1 MTSSDDSTTAS
12 DLAIEVTDLTYEFP
26 KSNKIGLQDFNLAIP
41 WGTTNL
47 VVGPNGAGKST
58 LLRILAGKT
67 LIKKGHL
74 KLGGFDPFHFSSA
87 RHEQHNSDI
96 NNYITYLGTEWATN
110 SIIKRDIPVNLL
122 LASIGGQ
129 TYEERRNLLIDILDI
144 DPSWSMLNISDGE
157 RRRVQIA
164 MGLVKPWKLLLLD
177 EVTIDLDV
185 VVRLKL
191 LEYLKRECLER
202 NCTVVYATHIFDGLG
217 HKWCDRVIHIDA
229 GVKLNDVS
237 IKYIEFVD
245 DNGKVEVE
253 EDKIVVG
260 KAESLHPL
268 ALHWL
273 NQDLTRRGTRE
284 DEKIKMSKRHN
295 DWVNSRDGKYFDADD
310 SKLAQYFKSTRSA
323 K

>member
-1 MTSSDDSTTAS
+1 MTLDTIDNT
-12 DLAIEVTDLTYEFP
+12 LAIEVKNLTYEFP
-26 KSNKIGLQDFNLAIP
+26 NSKKIGLQDFNLAIP

-74 KLGGFDPFHFSSA
+74 KLGGFDPFHFSSQ
-87 RHEQHNSDI
+87 RHEQANSDI

-122 LASIGGQ
+122 LASIGGE
-129 TYEERRNLLIDILDI
+129 TYQDRRNLLIDILDI

-191 LEYLKRECLER
+191 LNYLK
-202 NCTVVYATHIFDGLG
+202 
-217 HKWCDRVIHIDA
+217 
-229 GVKLNDVS
+229 
-237 IKYIEFVD
+237 
-245 DNGKVEVE
+245 
-253 EDKIVVG
+253 
-260 KAESLHPL
+260 
-268 ALHWL
+268 
-273 NQDLTRRGTRE
+273 
-284 DEKIKMSKRHN
+284 
-295 DWVNSRDGKYFDADD
+295 
-310 SKLAQYFKSTRSA
+310 
-323 K
+323 

>member
-1 MTSSDDSTTAS
+1 MSTSEKDNT
-12 DLAIEVTDLTYEFP
+12 LAIEVTDLTYEFP
-26 KSNKIGLQDFNLAIP
+26 GSKKIGLENFNLSIP

-74 KLGGFDPFHFSSA
+74 KLGGFDPFHFSSQ

-96 NNYITYLGTEWATN
+96 NSYMTYLGTEWATN

-122 LASIGGQ
+122 LASIGGE
-129 TYEERRNLLIDILDI
+129 TYEDRRNLLIDILDI

-191 LEYLKRECLER
+191 LEYLKQECITR

-229 GVKLNDVS
+229 GVKLNDVN
-237 IKYIEFVD
+237 IKDIEFFD
-245 DNGKVEVE
+245 DNGKVEVGK
-253 EDKIVVG
+253 DKIIVG

-268 ALHWL
+268 ALYWL

-284 DEKIKMSKRHN
+284 DEKVKMSQRHN
-295 DWVNSRDGKYFDADD
+295 DWINSRDGKYFDADD
-310 SKLAQYFKSTRSA
+310 SKLAQYFKNTRST

>member
-1 MTSSDDSTTAS
+1 MTLDTIDNT
-12 DLAIEVTDLTYEFP
+12 LAIEVKNLTYEFP
-26 KSNKIGLQDFNLAIP
+26 NSKKIGLQDFNLAIP

-74 KLGGFDPFHFSSA
+74 KLGGFDPFHFSSQ
-87 RHEQHNSDI
+87 RHEQANSDI

-122 LASIGGQ
+122 LASIGGE
-129 TYEERRNLLIDILDI
+129 TYQDRRNLLIDILDI

-185 VVRLKL
+185 VVRSKL
-191 LEYLKRECLER
+191 LNYLKQECQER

-229 GVKLNDVS
+229 GLKLNDVK
-237 IKYIEFVD
+237 IKDIEFVND
-245 DNGKVEVE
+245 DGRVEVGDE
-253 EDKIVVG
+253 KIIVS

-268 ALHWL
+268 ALFWL
-273 NQDLTRRGTRE
+273 NKDLERRGTRD
-284 DEKIKMSKRHN
+284 DEKLKMNKRHN
-295 DWVNSRDGKYFDADD
+295 DYVNSRDGKYFDADD
-310 SKLAQYFKSTRSA
+310 SKLAQYFKSTRSS